1 MPPKGEATMK
11 MFTFIFIVSI
21 FHFIVKFQCRND
33 HKVALYASELAA
45 NSILEAYE
53 NDLVV
58 NN

>member
-1 MPPKGEATMK
+1 MK